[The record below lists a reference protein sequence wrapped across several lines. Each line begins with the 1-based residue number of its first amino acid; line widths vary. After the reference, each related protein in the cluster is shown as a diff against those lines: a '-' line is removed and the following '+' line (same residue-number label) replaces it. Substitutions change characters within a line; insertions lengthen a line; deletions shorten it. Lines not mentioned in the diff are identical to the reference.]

1 MSTSSPPINVAE
13 FSGPL
18 IIAYFL
24 HWGLFGTLSVQLYLY
39 YLAFPNDR
47 IFTKCLVYT
56 VYTLELVQ
64 TMFMTRDAFQTFGYG
79 FGDPAAIT
87 DLYFAWLYIPVMGGL
102 VAFIG
107 QSFYAYRIYILSKRW
122 IVPVLIVLVSLASSV
137 GGCLLGGF
145 SHIAGHLTLLTNSKI
160 TAGIWLGSSALSDI
174 SIAVCMTYYL
184 SKSDTGFRR
193 THALVTRL
201 IRLTVETGSLTAVV
215 AVINLALLFAFPTKL
230 YFVTGGLVLPKLYA
244 NTIYVILNA
253 RFHIVGG
260 RGYSSSTMMSTPL
273 DFRLN
278 GPSGSSGTDGG
289 LEMKASV
296 RVRSALPGGNYE
308 SGEV

>member
-1 MSTSSPPINVAE
+1 
-13 FSGPL
+13 
-18 IIAYFL
+18 
-24 HWGLFGTLSVQLYLY
+24 LY

-122 IVPVLIVLVSLASSV
+122 FVPVFIVIVRLMFFFSRRPSNYARHRMKVSLASSV
-137 GGCLLGGF
+137 DSF
-145 SHIAGHLTLLTNSKI
+145 QTDAQHSPK
-160 TAGIWLGSSALSDI
+160 IWLGSSALSDI

-253 RFHIVGG
+253 R
-260 RGYSSSTMMSTPL
+260 
-273 DFRLN
+273 
-278 GPSGSSGTDGG
+278 
-289 LEMKASV
+289 
-296 RVRSALPGGNYE
+296 
-308 SGEV
+308 